1 MKNIVR
7 VFRPWLDAHPEVD
20 VYLTDDNGC
29 VCVSTIDGE
38 PIIRPNVDR
47 RVLLMLI
54 TAWFFDQ
61 VVTKSWHN
69 AAFRVLDDMQPY
81 LDQLPEKDVDTIHTI
96 LGLFLKFNEE
106 HFPCTGPALS

>member
-29 VCVSTIDGE
+29 VCVSTIDRE

-54 TAWFFDQ
+54 TAWFCDQ
-61 VVTKSWHN
+61 AVTKSWHN

-81 LDQLPEKDVDTIHTI
+81 LDQLPPEDTDTVNTI
-96 LGLFLKFNEE
+96 MGLFLKFNEE
-106 HFPCTGPALS
+106 RSPDATPALS